1 MDVTG
6 ITHPANCDDVMDT
19 SDVDTCYEGKS
30 LAPILWGDVN
40 ITNDVNDTGALVQVK
55 RPGVVTGFSLVTK
68 EYR

>member
-1 MDVTG
+1 
-6 ITHPANCDDVMDT
+6 MDT

-30 LAPILWGDVN
+30 LAPILWGDVD